1 MDCAHNNSQIVHEAF
16 PNEVKGENSW
26 ITNNI
31 HWCPHYLSY
40 VIYINIIA
48 FVMLQHSASETEF
61 FSNWS
66 FHVIAPN
73 QKAVQRLSIWISI
86 FILAGLSF
94 YVFFVFCLVMRW
106 LCVTLLE
113 NQKSWKTYFLWSVV
127 KNPFNQPSEHFC
139 MFEELYCLHIHQGQ

>member
-1 MDCAHNNSQIVHEAF
+1 MRWRGRTLESL
-16 PNEVKGENSW
+16 
-26 ITNNI
+26 ITFI
-31 HWCPHYLSY
+31 GAPHYLSY

-61 FSNWS
+61 F
-66 FHVIAPN
+66 FQLI
-73 QKAVQRLSIWISI
+73 ISCYCSQSKGRSEAFNLNKYI
-86 FILAGLSF
+86 LFILAGLSF

-113 NQKSWKTYFLWSVV
+113 NQKSWKTNFLWSVV

>member
-94 YVFFVFCLVMRW
+94 YVFSVFCLVLRC

>member
-1 MDCAHNNSQIVHEAF
+1 MHEAF

-48 FVMLQHSASETEF
+48 FVMLQHSEF